1 MEFKDVL
8 QKFKVT
14 FHLTNEQIAKEVGVN
29 KSTVGR
35 WLSGDTRVVNQNVIE
50 KLSEMLNLD
59 VETLLNGENK
69 YEKPILGT
77 VKAGYDLFIDENFQD
92 YESVSKDDYY
102 KGDFFLRV
110 TGDSMDGAHIHDQD
124 LIYVKKCNDVPNETI
139 AVILIGGQ
147 EVTVKRI
154 IKKDSLLILEA
165 ANPSVPSRYFSYQ
178 EVEQLPIQIIGKV
191 LYSRSDF

>member
-147 EVTVKRI
+147 EVTVKE
-154 IKKDSLLILEA
+154 S
-165 ANPSVPSRYFSYQ
+165 
-178 EVEQLPIQIIGKV
+178 
-191 LYSRSDF
+191 